1 MLSPST
7 EKSKRINLLY
17 NSNCIT
23 ISSLLLSFHC
33 VVTCRHLM
41 LTKDSHLY
49 CTVRENSHHF
59 VLRYLEN
66 NSSAIMIKIC
76 MMAKYLYET
85 RHEQSVNA
93 VVQNKTNNQ
102 ITSRKV
108 LCRNFL
114 NYSKSYRFYSNFDGI
129 DGK

>member
-1 MLSPST
+1 
-7 EKSKRINLLY
+7 
-17 NSNCIT
+17 
-23 ISSLLLSFHC
+23 
-33 VVTCRHLM
+33 
-41 LTKDSHLY
+41 
-49 CTVRENSHHF
+49 
-59 VLRYLEN
+59 
-66 NSSAIMIKIC
+66 MIKIC